1 MNAEEAFYSSPQKA
15 IKHKNY
21 FPIYDEIFAKYKNT
35 PITFV
40 EVGVLHGGSLFMWR
54 NFFGES
60 ARIIGIDLNPAAL
73 KWNNFNFEIYIGNQG
88 DPNFWLNFYSAV
100 GPIDVLLDDGGHT
113 NKHQIITSLSSVS
126 NINDGGLL
134 VIEDTHTS
142 FFKDFGNPS
151 RYSFLEFTKF
161 QIQALYNSDNRIST
175 VGALKNKIRKISYF
189 DGIVAFSIEKYQQF
203 GSENISNFGETDN
216 ATDYRNFSLKPIIRV
231 INTLVYYM
239 ENTPILGK
247 STLIFSYFNPFLH
260 RKPLNI
266 PFRVGILVLIPIL
279 NALKLG
285 ILHIEDRKLRKY
297 W

>member
-1 MNAEEAFYSSPQKA
+1 
-15 IKHKNY
+15 
-21 FPIYDEIFAKYKNT
+21 
-35 PITFV
+35 
-40 EVGVLHGGSLFMWR
+40 MWR

-285 ILHIEDRKLRKY
+285 ILHIEDRKIRKL